1 MQVQS
6 PYTARA
12 HNDVDA
18 IERRRSA
25 ESDEGDLHTLY
36 NLFAE
41 WVRTKRSRENS
52 QAWCARRGLE
62 QQRLYEVVKLRVQFQ
77 QLLRVCALVSETANF
92 VAITVASLLYC
103 SVLLFFNVK

>member
-1 MQVQS
+1 MRSLQVQS
-6 PYTARA
+6 PYTSRA

-41 WVRTKRSRENS
+41 WVRTKRARENS
-52 QAWCARRGLE
+52 QAWSARRGIE

-77 QLLRVCALVSETANF
+77 QLLRVCICIALN
-92 VAITVASLLYC
+92 
-103 SVLLFFNVK
+103 